1 MKVWTQKTASV
12 ILLTGCWMGI
22 VDPIWMGVQAQSVRL
37 GTDGQRPEEEDV
49 SSEEIDPEI
58 DPETN
63 SDTENR
69 EPRDREEMDSET
81 GETVRSQVLEAL
93 ELETR
98 EFIEVL
104 RDRQEADDRRDRLI
118 PPTTTNPRTTPPPL
132 PVANFRDPAEWRA
145 YPLGPGDQIN
155 IVLQPPFQELSTPAV
170 IAFDGTVFVSLLG
183 QISLDGLTI
192 EESTEVLRR
201 EFNQFLVDPDVRVIL
216 SAPRAAQVTV
226 SGAVLRPGYFPISPN
241 AFVHEALLT
250 AGGASVNSD
259 LKNVIVQR
267 RRADG
272 SVISQSVD
280 LYTPIAEG
288 TPLPDVRLR
297 DGDTIVVP
305 ERDLLFDSDY
315 DRELL
320 RRTPLVAA
328 QDTPLKI
335 TILGEVARPGYYEF
349 ASAIPPLIDRAI
361 VTAQGSKNTADLR
374 SVLVQRRLR
383 DGSIIEREIDL
394 YTPLISGGSVPN
406 FPLEDGDVVIV
417 PKLDLADI
425 EDYNNEVLATSTVAN
440 PQITVRLFSRALGS
454 IRPITLAN
462 GSRLTDILAQIP
474 LQDSSVSRIAIVRFD
489 ETLGEAVTEH
499 YDGWEAIEGNEAENV
514 LLRDKDIIL
523 VGRNTVAT
531 ISRVLNRFTQ
541 PFRDVLGFLLFF
553 DQLQNSATNLFSP
566 NGTSTNNNSNSNR

>member
-1 MKVWTQKTASV
+1 
-12 ILLTGCWMGI
+12 
-22 VDPIWMGVQAQSVRL
+22 
-37 GTDGQRPEEEDV
+37 
-49 SSEEIDPEI
+49 
-58 DPETN
+58 
-63 SDTENR
+63 
-69 EPRDREEMDSET
+69 
-81 GETVRSQVLEAL
+81 
-93 ELETR
+93 
-98 EFIEVL
+98 
-104 RDRQEADDRRDRLI
+104 
-118 PPTTTNPRTTPPPL
+118 
-132 PVANFRDPAEWRA
+132 
-145 YPLGPGDQIN
+145 
-155 IVLQPPFQELSTPAV
+155 
-170 IAFDGTVFVSLLG
+170 
-183 QISLDGLTI
+183 
-192 EESTEVLRR
+192 
-201 EFNQFLVDPDVRVIL
+201 
-216 SAPRAAQVTV
+216 
-226 SGAVLRPGYFPISPN
+226 
-241 AFVHEALLT
+241 VHEALLT